1 MAKPKVVVAGAGF
14 IAKVAHLP
22 AFRAAGAPV
31 DALCARNQ
39 ERARLVAEQYEV
51 PRVYGDWRQML
62 AEEKPDIVSVCLP
75 AALHYEVTL
84 AALEGGA
91 HVLCEKP
98 LAASATEARAMFD
111 AARRRGR
118 RLMTAQHHRFDAP
131 AQAVKEVVDSGA
143 LGEIY
148 YSESTA
154 LRRMGI
160 PGWGAFHQRAY
171 AGGGCLLDYGVHAL
185 DQTLWLLGNPKPAT
199 VSAVTQRRFGQRPE
213 IAATWGNNAWDP
225 QLFDVEDF
233 AVAFVRFHDGSSLVL
248 RASWASHI
256 AKDGFNSLLLGAE
269 GGATTEPPAVYTL
282 GEGKQ
287 VNQELGPFPW
297 SNPYEAEIAHF
308 LAVVRGEAEPM
319 VKEDETMNVQRI
331 VDAAYRS
338 ADERREVQV
347 ED

>member
-1 MAKPKVVVAGAGF
+1 MGRPKVVVAGAGF

-31 DALCARNQ
+31 AALCARDQ
-39 ERARLVAEQYEV
+39 ERARLVAQQYEV
-51 PRVYGDWRQML
+51 PRVYGDWRRML

-75 AALHYEVTL
+75 NALHYDVTI

-98 LAASATEARAMFD
+98 LATSAAEARAMFD
-111 AARRRGR
+111 TARRRGR
-118 RLMTAQHHRFDAP
+118 RLMAAQHHRFDAA
-131 AQAVKEVVDSGA
+131 AQAIKEVVDSGA

-148 YSESTA
+148 YSEATA

-160 PGWGAFHQRAY
+160 PGWGAFHQRASS
-171 AGGGCLLDYGVHAL
+171 GGGCLMDYGVHAL
-185 DQTLWLLGNPKPAT
+185 DQTIWLLGNPKPAT

-213 IAATWGNNAWDP
+213 IAAAWGNNAWDA

-233 AVAFVRFHDGSSLVL
+233 AVAFVRFHNGSSLVL

-256 AKDGFNSLLLGAE
+256 AQDRFGSLLLGTE
-269 GGATTEPPAVYTL
+269 GGATTEPPTVYTL

-287 VNQELGPFPW
+287 VNQELGPLPW
-297 SNPYEAEIAHF
+297 VNPYEAEVAHF
-308 LAVVRGEAEPM
+308 LAVVRGEVEPM

-331 VDAAYRS
+331 LDAAYRS
-338 ADERREVQV
+338 AEEEREVQV
-347 ED
+347 EE

>member
-1 MAKPKVVVAGAGF
+1 MAKPKIVVAGAGF

-22 AFRAAGAPV
+22 AFRAAGAPAE
-31 DALCARNQ
+31 ALCARDQ
-39 ERARLVAEQYEV
+39 DRARLVAQQYEV

-84 AALEGGA
+84 AALDGGA

-98 LAASATEARAMFD
+98 LATSAAEAQAMFD
-111 AARRRGR
+111 AARRSGQ
-118 RLMTAQHHRFDAP
+118 RLMAAQHHRFDAA
-131 AQAVKEVVDSGA
+131 AQAIKKVVESGA

-148 YSESTA
+148 YSEATA

-160 PGWGAFHQRAY
+160 PGWGAFHQRAF
-171 AGGGCLLDYGVHAL
+171 AGGGCLMDYGVHAL
-185 DQTLWLLGNPKPAT
+185 DQTIWLLGNPKP
-199 VSAVTQRRFGQRPE
+199 VSVSGVTQRRFGQRPE

-225 QLFDVEDF
+225 QRFDVEDF
-233 AVAFVRFHDGSSLVL
+233 AVAFVRFHNGSSLVL

-256 AKDGFNSLLLGAE
+256 AQDRFGSLLLGTG
-269 GGATTEPPAVYTL
+269 GGATTEPPTVYTL

-287 VNQELGPFPW
+287 VNEELGPFPW
-297 SNPYEAEIAHF
+297 RNPYEAEIAHF
-308 LAVVRGEAEPM
+308 LAVVRGEVEPM

-331 VDAAYRS
+331 LDAAYRS
-338 ADERREVQV
+338 AEEGREVQV
-347 ED
+347 EE

>member
-39 ERARLVAEQYEV
+39 EHARLVAEQYEV

-62 AEEKPDIVSVCLP
+62 VEEKPDIVSICLP

-84 AALEGGA
+84 AALDAGA

-98 LAASATEARAMFD
+98 LATSAAEARAMFD
-111 AARRRGR
+111 TARRCDR
-118 RLMTAQHHRFDAP
+118 RLMAAQHHRFDAA
-131 AQAVKEVVDSGA
+131 AQAIKEVVDGGA

-160 PGWGAFHQRAY
+160 PGWGAFHQRAF

-256 AKDGFNSLLLGAE
+256 AKDGFNSLLLGTE

-308 LAVVRGEAEPM
+308 LAVVRGEAEPV
-319 VKEDETMNVQRI
+319 VKEEETLNVQRI
-331 VDAAYRS
+331 LDAAYRS
-338 ADERREVQV
+338 AEEGREVPV